1 LKPALWALKPG
12 TRSNAAL
19 VQQEIITI
27 IYDIIMPEAKVI
39 IDCISRNG
47 KTAYRRARNNGG
59 AYTVRGNSI
68 VRTRADG
75 STDVVRNIP
84 QVRVRV
90 EESKKVIVLK

>member
-1 LKPALWALKPG
+1 
-12 TRSNAAL
+12 
-19 VQQEIITI
+19 
-27 IYDIIMPEAKVI
+27 MPEAKVI
-39 IDCISRNG
+39 AECISRDG
-47 KTAYRRARNNGG
+47 KAAYRRARNSGG

>member
-1 LKPALWALKPG
+1 MKEDNKI
-12 TRSNAAL
+12 
-19 VQQEIITI
+19 V
-27 IYDIIMPEAKVI
+27 K
-39 IDCISRNG
+39 CISRNG
-47 KTAYRRARNNGG
+47 KTAYRRAINSGG